1 MSGPGQALFVFS
13 ATFAIVG
20 AVGVVLPRNPLR
32 SAVGLLV
39 HVVSLAG
46 VYLSLHAHLL
56 AALQLLVYAGAVV
69 VLFVFV
75 IMMIGP
81 DAAPETRDTHGM
93 LARAVSF
100 GVIIAVAGIV
110 AFTVVR
116 VDLGERPPAE
126 LCAPAE
132 GAECGQFGGLK
143 AFGRELY
150 SDAVVPFELVSVLML
165 VGVVGAVAVARGR
178 NQREVDRLAERK
190 KRLMRGDPAPGA

>member
-1 MSGPGQALFVFS
+1 VSGPGQALFVLS
-13 ATFAIVG
+13 AIFALVG
-20 AVGVVLPRNPLR
+20 AVGVVMPRNPLR

-81 DAAPETRDTHGM
+81 DAAPQVRDTHGM

-100 GVIIAVAGIV
+100 GVMVALAGIV
-110 AFTVVR
+110 AFTLAE
-116 VDLGERPPAE
+116 VDLGPRPEAE
-126 LCAPAE
+126 ICAPTE

-150 SDAVVPFELVSVLML
+150 SDVVVPFELVSVLML

-178 NQREVDRLAERK
+178 TQREMQELAER
-190 KRLMRGDPAPGA
+190 RRGAAAGKPASGA

>member
-1 MSGPGQALFVFS
+1 MSGPGQALFVLS
-13 ATFAIVG
+13 AVFALVG

-81 DAAPETRDTHGM
+81 DAAPQVRDTHGM

-100 GVIIAVAGIV
+100 GVMVALAGIV
-110 AFTVVR
+110 AFTVAEI
-116 VDLGERPPAE
+116 DLGERPAAE

-150 SDAVVPFELVSVLML
+150 TDAVVPFELVGVLML

-178 NQREVDRLAERK
+178 TRQELVELAARRK
-190 KRLMRGDPAPGA
+190 EAPGSGPAAGG